1 MSDIVLTTIIVKII
15 LSFLPL
21 RYTKGVDM
29 WSLGCILG
37 EMLLGKFKICH
48 SKNLLDA
55 HLSPLIVIFSAEFF
69 SSFIIQKLLVWHS
82 NYHSQSIVCEIL
94 VIQFKAWLPFS

>member
-48 SKNLLDA
+48 LKNLLDA

-69 SSFIIQKLLVWHS
+69 SSFIIQKLKCGIQIITV
-82 NYHSQSIVCEIL
+82 SQLYV
-94 VIQFKAWLPFS
+94 KYW

>member
-1 MSDIVLTTIIVKII
+1 
-15 LSFLPL
+15 
-21 RYTKGVDM
+21 M

-48 SKNLLDA
+48 LKNLLDA

-69 SSFIIQKLLVWHS
+69 SFFIIQKL
-82 NYHSQSIVCEIL
+82 
-94 VIQFKAWLPFS
+94 